1 MSSRADNILHR
12 VAQGSIGVG
21 LAVLGLKL
29 VAWRLTGSVALY
41 SDAMESIV
49 NVAAAIA
56 AYLAIRIG
64 SRPPDR
70 RHPYGHT
77 KVEYF
82 SAVFV
87 GVLIVLA
94 ALSIA
99 REAYVAVWSPK
110 ILEAPL
116 PGLAVNVLAG
126 LVNALWCWRLISTG
140 RAHGSPALVADG
152 KHLLSDVVS
161 SLGVL
166 AGVALAIAT
175 GWALLDP
182 LLAGLVAINIL
193 VSGWRLIQTS
203 LGALM
208 DEAVDDRTLASIA
221 AAIASDGGGALQ
233 AHDVKTRRAG
243 RATFIEFHLVVPAA
257 MSVGDAHG
265 ICDRLETAIGA
276 IVTGAA
282 VTIHLEPPDKAKQH
296 GAVTVS

>member
-12 VAQGSIGVG
+12 VALGSIGVG

-116 PGLAVNVLAG
+116 PASPSMFWLASSTRCGAGGSSPRPRAWIAGAGRGRETLAVRR
-126 LVNALWCWRLISTG
+126 RLF
-140 RAHGSPALVADG
+140 A
-152 KHLLSDVVS
+152 
-161 SLGVL
+161 
-166 AGVALAIAT
+166 
-175 GWALLDP
+175 
-182 LLAGLVAINIL
+182 
-193 VSGWRLIQTS
+193 
-203 LGALM
+203 
-208 DEAVDDRTLASIA
+208 
-221 AAIASDGGGALQ
+221 
-233 AHDVKTRRAG
+233 RRARG
-243 RATFIEFHLVVPAA
+243 R
-257 MSVGDAHG
+257 
-265 ICDRLETAIGA
+265 GA
-276 IVTGAA
+276 CHRHWLGFA
-282 VTIHLEPPDKAKQH
+282 
-296 GAVTVS
+296 